1 MALKIITNNHERQ
14 FKYRNEVPDE
24 VLSSDFDY
32 QDEDTFDG
40 YFQYRGNWYHLDMF
54 MRIDNHKDAV
64 FSSWHGYSSDSF
76 FSGIV
81 IRISDDVET
90 YQIGLYLS

>member
-1 MALKIITNNHERQ
+1 MGLTIITNNHERQ